1 MAKNFTQL
9 YISRYSFIPTN
20 PLLAAM
26 SFFFFFFFQ
35 NTVRSFP
42 KRLNTKTK
50 TKKTASNVLL
60 RRTNKQSKKN
70 LRFTNN
76 ANKIR
81 EISPEK
87 FWLSW
92 TSKELEKST
101 RLSRTIAENLLL
113 DLVISNLP
121 SANSV
126 FKPESVNLE
135 LQCPEC
141 ELMSSGH
148 KEDDSKQKNHGHNVF
163 KYLQYIFQ
171 F

>member
-26 SFFFFFFFQ
+26 SFFF
-35 NTVRSFP
+35 SFSFKIPYAHFLDGLTP
-42 KRLNTKTK
+42 KQ
-50 TKKTASNVLL
+50 KKLHQMCYCDVL
-60 RRTNKQSKKN
+60 TNNAKKN

-92 TSKELEKST
+92 TPKELEKST